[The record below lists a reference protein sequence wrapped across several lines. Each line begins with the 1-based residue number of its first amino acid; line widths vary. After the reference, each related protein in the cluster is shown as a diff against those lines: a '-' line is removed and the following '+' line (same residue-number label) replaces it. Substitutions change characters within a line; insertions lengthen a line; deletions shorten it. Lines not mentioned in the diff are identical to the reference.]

1 MTRIWLLTFVL
12 VAAAAP
18 ALHAAA
24 PGPPSGVAAIVSGN
38 TVSVTWQLPMTGSPP
53 LGYLVEAS
61 LSPGGS
67 TIAAFLVI
75 EPTIVLSAVP
85 DGVYYL
91 RVRAGNAEGLS
102 AASHE
107 VVVSVPGG
115 DACPSPPSPPGG
127 LSASVVGSI
136 VSLTW
141 LPPAAGCAATG
152 YVVHAGSA
160 PGLSNLAT
168 FNVGTATTL
177 SVSAPEGTYFVR
189 VVATNPFG
197 ASVASDE
204 VIVSVGDPVI
214 DLTGVWSGESD
225 YINAP
230 FEFRITQRGLIVSG
244 SYQDQKDFGG
254 VAGQVTGDDILLD
267 VNFGDTGIRFYGAM
281 ETADRIRGTI
291 WVPVLGRTFTFVM
304 TR

>member
-12 VAAAAP
+12 VATGTAVV
-18 ALHAAA
+18 HAAA
-24 PGPPSGVAAIVSGN
+24 PGPPNGVAAVISGN
-38 TVSVTWQLPMTGSPP
+38 TVSVTWQIPSTGSPP
-53 LGYLVEAS
+53 LGYLVEAA

-75 EPTIVLSAVP
+75 EPTLVLSAVP

-102 AASHE
+102 APSTE

-115 DACPSPPSPPGG
+115 TTCPSPPPPPSG
-127 LSASVVGSI
+127 LSASVAGTV
-136 VSLTW
+136 VTLTW
-141 LPPAAGCAATG
+141 GSASTGCAATG
-152 YVVHAGSA
+152 YIVQAGSA
-160 PGLSNLAT
+160 PGLSDLAVFT
-168 FNVGTATTL
+168 VGGATSL
-177 SVSAPEGTYFVR
+177 SVSAPPGTYFVR
-189 VVATNPFG
+189 VVATNAFG
-197 ASVASDE
+197 GSVGSDE
-204 VIVSVGDPVI
+204 VIVNVGEPAI

-244 SYQDQKDFGG
+244 GYQDQKDFGG
-254 VAGQVTGDDILLD
+254 VAGQITGDEILLD
-267 VNFGDTGIRFYGAM
+267 VNFGDTGIRFYGTI
-281 ETADRIRGTI
+281 ETTALIRGTI